1 MMRRLVTLRRDHSLT
16 KGGPLRAAGGA
27 VLVSLFLTLAAAA
40 VWSAPSMSELVLL
53 FGINAIMVVG
63 YQTFAGN
70 TGIVSFGHVAFMA
83 VGAYAGGIAAMPVAD
98 KAAFL
103 PDLPAPLAGWAVG
116 TVPSLLI
123 GGACAAVV
131 AAIAGPALMR
141 LIGAAASIATLG
153 LLVIVNNVIAQA
165 TPITRG
171 PQAFFG
177 VPATTTFAGVFAC
190 LAVCVALSSLF
201 KWSREGR
208 NARAVRDQP
217 IAAAA
222 AGISVVRSRTSAFVL
237 SAFITGI
244 AGALYAQLLTAFSPG
259 SFYLTQMVLIITMA
273 IIGGI
278 GSITG
283 ALVGAALI
291 TALNELLRRLE
302 GGVTLFGADIDL
314 PAGIASAVMG
324 AALIVTLR
332 WRPEGLFG
340 HQELV
345 INAHRR
351 PPTDPNHKGPARSP
365 ATEVVA
371 DRAPVQSS

>member
-1 MMRRLVTLRRDHSLT
+1 
-16 KGGPLRAAGGA
+16 
-27 VLVSLFLTLAAAA
+27 
-40 VWSAPSMSELVLL
+40 MSELVLL

-98 KAAFL
+98 KAMFL
-103 PDLPAPLAGWAVG
+103 PDLPSFLAGWGVG
-116 TVPSLLI
+116 TALSIVI
-123 GGACAAVV
+123 GGACAAIV
-131 AAIAGPALMR
+131 ALVAGPALMR
-141 LIGAAASIATLG
+141 LTGAAASIATLG

-171 PQAFFG
+171 PQSFFG
-177 VPATTTFAGVFAC
+177 VPATTTFAAVFTC

-201 KWSREGR
+201 KWSQEGR
-208 NARAVRDQP
+208 NARAARDQP
-217 IAAAA
+217 TAAAA

-237 SAFITGI
+237 SAFITGV

-259 SFYLTQMVLIITMA
+259 SFYLAQMVLIVTMA

-283 ALVGAALI
+283 ALVGAAII
-291 TALNELLRRLE
+291 TGLNEVLRRLE
-302 GGVTLFGADIDL
+302 GGVTLVGADIEL

-340 HQELV
+340 HRELV
-345 INAHRR
+345 IDAKRSSGRDPR
-351 PPTDPNHKGPARSP
+351 PPAAPLSASGTTR
-365 ATEVVA
+365 
-371 DRAPVQSS
+371 DRAPAKSK